1 MKNIKIYGAGMS
13 GLLAAHMLRRF
24 EPVVYEAAP
33 ELPNNHA
40 ALLRFRSNAVAEAT
54 GIPFKKVW
62 VQKAVMGENGDLQD
76 YATIK
81 DQNCYSLKVSGEVK
95 GRSIANLAPG
105 ERYIAPEDFI
115 SQLSKGLN
123 IQYSSPLERVVGH
136 SNVPMISTI
145 PMNMLMK
152 IAGWSDMPEFKYQE
166 IITLSA
172 TINDPKID
180 IYQTIYYPYADI
192 PAYRASLTGNKLII
206 EFINDIDYNF
216 EGSTETDLR
225 ISAATYLMHFIASGG
240 AGSAEM
246 IDIKFKK
253 QKYGKLISSTGR
265 SGREF
270 VLAMTDLHNLYSL
283 GRFATWRQLL
293 MDDVVKDLK
302 VIERMIEQRDSY
314 SRRLSVV

>member
-24 EPVVYEAAP
+24 EPIVYEAAA

-62 VQKAVMGENGDLQD
+62 VQKAVMGEDGKLQD
-76 YATIK
+76 YATIR

-95 GRSIANLAPG
+95 GRSITNLAPG

-123 IQYSSPLERVVGH
+123 IQYASPLERVVGH

-166 IITLSA
+166 ITTITA
-172 TINDPKID
+172 TIVRPRAE
-180 IYQTIYYPYADI
+180 IYQTIYYPYDGDA
-192 PAYRASLTGNKLII
+192 AYRSSITGDKLIV
-206 EFINDIDYNF
+206 EFCTDQEYLRAKGITATAKQYSKDFF
-216 EGSTETDLR
+216 ETEAELEE
-225 ISAATYLMHFIASGG
+225 IS
-240 AGSAEM
+240 
-246 IDIKFKK
+246 IKT
-253 QKYGKLISSTGR
+253 QKYGKLVNSTGR
-265 SGREF
+265 AGREF
-270 VLAMTDLHNLYSL
+270 VLAMTDIHNLYSL

-293 MDDVVKDLK
+293 MDDVVKDTK

-314 SRRLSVV
+314 NRRLSVI